1 MFRLLLYSIYSM
13 TGSMI
18 LFGPIPGGIELAVVF
33 LIALLLFG
41 PVILAVLVGLRLY
54 GRRSSRIAELE
65 AEVEELREKVEE

>member
-1 MFRLLLYSIYSM
+1 M

>member
-1 MFRLLLYSIYSM
+1 MF
-13 TGSMI
+13 